1 MKTKGHGTIKK
12 SKAYGAIGTLLL
24 SGVLVAA
31 MGTTAVQAD
40 ETVENS
46 SATATDSEVSV
57 GDTKTSETE
66 ANKTVISDSA
76 ESTTPVEVE
85 KTTETSSTTE
95 NTDAEVV
102 KPAESTVQK
111 RQKQKLLVRQVCQKR
126 QKQKL
131 LV

>member
-46 SATATDSEVSV
+46 SATETLASTPQVAT
-57 GDTKTSETE
+57 
-66 ANKTVISDSA
+66 
-76 ESTTPVEVE
+76 ESTLPL
-85 KTTETSSTTE
+85 
-95 NTDAEVV
+95 
-102 KPAESTVQK
+102 PQIQK
-111 RQKQKLLVRQVCQKR
+111 SVLGTQKLLK
-126 QKQKL
+126 QKQTRRLFLTQQKAQL
-131 LV
+131 RLK